1 MGVMEIPGK
10 LVIIMGS
17 TGSGKGVLIDYA
29 RALRPEFVYPPSC
42 TTREMRAGD
51 VEGNQYYFISKEEF
65 ERRIEAGEFLEWA
78 HFGENLYGSL
88 KKEILPAF
96 EAGKTV
102 LLELEV
108 QGVRYLKT
116 LLPPGHVI
124 TVFIDSGSWD
134 ELERR
139 ARARAPIS
147 ETELAKRKQ
156 RYEDEI
162 TFKKEATYVV
172 QNPTG
177 KLDEAKKQIEVIM
190 NAL

>member
-1 MGVMEIPGK
+1 MNIPGK

-17 TGSGKGVLIDYA
+17 MGSGKGVLTDYA
-29 RALRPEFVYPPSC
+29 RTLHPEFVYPPSC

-51 VEGNQYYFISKEEF
+51 REGDQYYFISREEF
-65 ERRIEAGEFLEWA
+65 EQRVAAGDFLEWA

-88 KKEILPAF
+88 KKEILPPLH
-96 EAGKTV
+96 EGKTL
-102 LLELEV
+102 LLELDV
-108 QGVRYLKT
+108 QGVRNIKQI
-116 LLPPGHVI
+116 LPSERII
-124 TVFIDSGSWD
+124 TIFIDSGSWD

-177 KLDEAKKQIEVIM
+177 KLDEAKKQIEAIM
-190 NAL
+190 NSL